1 MAEQFKAGAGVGGIV
16 GATDD
21 DATTTDDDDGVGAI
35 GDVEDTMIDCV
46 SVVL

>member
-1 MAEQFKAGAGVGGIV
+1 MGGIV

-35 GDVEDTMIDCV
+35 GDVEDTMIACV

>member
-1 MAEQFKAGAGVGGIV
+1 MGGIV
-16 GATDD
+16 GATDDD

-35 GDVEDTMIDCV
+35 GDVEDTMIEYV

>member
-21 DATTTDDDDGVGAI
+21 DATTTDDDGVGAI
-35 GDVEDTMIDCV
+35 GDVEDTMIESV